1 MEEYLVY
8 RNDAPCGTVRM
19 ETRGLYTFFSVCCGA
34 RKERLYSLFLDGE
47 TGSVL
52 LGVPEWQDGC
62 YVLRRTLANRA
73 LEPIGKVRCARLM
86 PREDVEEETDAE
98 QGWLYLEHPEYFF
111 HRLMPQLSGGQCY
124 WKQGEKGRYLAV
136 PIDDGKPFLLAR
148 YFCFARVMRLW
159 GRAYAVF
166 LFDDRDQPCFFDQQ

>member
-8 RNDAPCGTVRM
+8 YNDVPCGTVRM
-19 ETRGLYTFFSVCCGA
+19 EKRGLYTAFSACCGA
-34 RKERLYSLFLDGE
+34 RKGQIYALVLEGDA
-47 TGSVL
+47 GSVP

-62 YVLRRTLANRA
+62 YVLRRTVASHELASVGR
-73 LEPIGKVRCARLM
+73 VRCARLM
-86 PREDVEEETDAE
+86 LREESKKETNDE
-98 QGWLYLEHPEYFF
+98 QGWIYLQHPEYFF

-124 WKQGEKGRYLAV
+124 WKQGKEGRYLAV
-136 PIDDGKPFLLAR
+136 PIEDGKPFLLAR

-166 LFDDRDQPCFFDQQ
+166 LFDEQDRPRSF